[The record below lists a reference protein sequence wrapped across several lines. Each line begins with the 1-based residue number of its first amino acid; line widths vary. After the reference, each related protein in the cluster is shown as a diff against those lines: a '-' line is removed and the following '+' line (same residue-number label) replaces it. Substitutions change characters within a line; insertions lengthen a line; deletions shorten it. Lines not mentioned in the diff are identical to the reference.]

1 MQADP
6 KRLTDS
12 LLDFLDKERR
22 AILAG
27 NLNEMKRIAAEKERL
42 MERYKSAE
50 PDQKSLEN
58 LREKIARNQALLT
71 AALKGIRAVTVKL
84 SGLRDAQPQM
94 KTYNRDGQRMII
106 GANPG
111 QTVQHK
117 A

>member
-1 MQADP
+1 MQTDP

-12 LLDFLDKERR
+12 LLDFLEKERR

-42 MERYKSAE
+42 MSRYQSVQ

-84 SGLRDAQPQM
+84 GALRGGQIQM
-94 KTYNRDGQRMII
+94 TTYNKDGQHMVL

-111 QTVQHK
+111 RTVQHK